1 MNIFYYLTLF
11 TQAVNLAKKFSTF
24 KYSKIMCQIS
34 LYCKDTGYAGADGC
48 QTNRERGVTTT
59 MADTLL
65 VYLQIRT
72 SIYTTFTQ

>member
-1 MNIFYYLTLF
+1 MERRSYNPHSTNIENIKSLF
-11 TQAVNLAKKFSTF
+11 EELH
-24 KYSKIMCQIS
+24 KIIIN
-34 LYCKDTGYAGADGC
+34 CKDTGYSGADGC

-59 MADTLL
+59 TYSPLL

>member
-1 MNIFYYLTLF
+1 MHFLGRKIIFSSLKFFFLKVGRLTVR
-11 TQAVNLAKKFSTF
+11 TQG
-24 KYSKIMCQIS
+24 IP
-34 LYCKDTGYAGADGC
+34 GADGC

-59 MADTLL
+59 AYSTLL